1 MSSELLTV
9 MAVALITWLG
19 IFAYLWRL
27 DSKVKSLE
35 QRLNK
40 RSG

>member
-19 IFAYLWRL
+19 VFVYLWRL
-27 DSKVKSLE
+27 DSRVKDLE
-35 QRLNK
+35 AAQRSNK
-40 RSG
+40 E

>member
-9 MAVALITWLG
+9 LGVTLITWLG

-27 DSKVKSLE
+27 DARVKNLE
-35 QRLNK
+35 TSVRK
-40 RSG
+40 KST